1 MSAALVVAESGHDV
15 ATTVDRVAAALRERG
30 VRLFATIDHAAGARE
45 AGLELADE
53 VVLVFGNPAV
63 GTALMQAD
71 ARAGL
76 DLPLRLLVWSD
87 AGTTR
92 VAFHDP
98 HALADDFALGEHAA
112 VLDALRGLLD
122 HLVAQL
128 AAPSGS

>member
-1 MSAALVVAESGHDV
+1 MVAESAHDV
-15 ATTVDRVAAALRERG
+15 ATTVERITGALRDRG

-76 DLPLRLLVWSD
+76 DLPLRLLVWSGG
-87 AGTTR
+87 GTTR
-92 VAFHDP
+92 VAFRDP
-98 HALADDFALGEHAA
+98 RTLTADFAVGERAA

-122 HLVAQL
+122 HLVAVV
-128 AAPSGS
+128 A